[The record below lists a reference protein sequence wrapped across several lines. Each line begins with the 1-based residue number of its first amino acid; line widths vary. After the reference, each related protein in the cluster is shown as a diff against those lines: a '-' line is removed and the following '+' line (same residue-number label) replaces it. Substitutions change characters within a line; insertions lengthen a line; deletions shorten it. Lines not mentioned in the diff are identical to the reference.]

1 MTTKQQITAVI
12 TDRRGRVLSIGQN
25 SYVKTHPYQAELAR
39 RVGEPHK
46 VFLHAEVHAITRL
59 RDITKAHKISIYR
72 YDSKG
77 QPILAR
83 PCSICATAIQAAGIG
98 IVEHT

>member
-12 TDRRGRVLSIGQN
+12 YDRKGRVLSIGQN

-39 RVGEPHK
+39 RVGEPYK
-46 VFLHAEVHAITRL
+46 VFLHAEVHAITRV
-59 RDITKAHKISIYR
+59 RDISRAHRISIFR

-77 QPILAR
+77 KPILAR
-83 PCSICATAIQAAGIG
+83 PCDICITAIQAAGIKV
-98 IVEHT
+98 VEHS